1 MSLSSVSDRF
11 VVVPRQLASLG
22 GLPLLRPI
30 VLLLALGS
38 SVPSGSLLR
47 YRFESSQ

>member
-1 MSLSSVSDRF
+1 M
-11 VVVPRQLASLG
+11 VVPRQLLASG
-22 GLPLLRPI
+22 GVPPLRPI
-30 VLLLALGS
+30 ALLLALGS